1 MSTALYPMKFMP
13 LFKNKV
19 WGGNKIK
26 SYGFDYSPLPNCGEL
41 WVLSGVEDNESVV
54 ENGFLKGNHI
64 NEVLEVYMG
73 EVLGEENYDRF
84 GSEFPLLLKLIDAND
99 KLSIQ
104 VHPDDALAQKR
115 GMENGKTEM
124 WYILEAGEGA
134 EIVDGFEQQV
144 TPEEYRQYLEA
155 GLIERLL
162 HVEHPQRGDM
172 FFIPAGRIHAIGKD
186 ILLAEIQQRSDC
198 TYRIYDYNRKDADG
212 KLRPLH
218 TEEALDAIDFRPTAD
233 GKTHYNYRDNATVS
247 LAECPYFT
255 TNLISLTQPM
265 GKDFTALD
273 SFVLYFCVEGI
284 AAVKSMEH
292 VVPMHAG
299 ECVLVPAAADRVELF
314 AKERAK
320 LLEVYIDPAQWK
332 GESGHHTHAGD
343 WLVEFDRA
351 PGL

>member
-1 MSTALYPMKFMP
+1 MRYVQS
-13 LFKNKV
+13 
-19 WGGNKIK
+19 
-26 SYGFDYSPLPNCGEL
+26 
-41 WVLSGVEDNESVV
+41 
-54 ENGFLKGNHI
+54 
-64 NEVLEVYMG
+64 
-73 EVLGEENYDRF
+73 
-84 GSEFPLLLKLIDAND
+84 
-99 KLSIQ
+99 
-104 VHPDDALAQKR
+104 
-115 GMENGKTEM
+115 
-124 WYILEAGEGA
+124 
-134 EIVDGFEQQV
+134 
-144 TPEEYRQYLEA
+144 
-155 GLIERLL
+155 
-162 HVEHPQRGDM
+162 
-172 FFIPAGRIHAIGKD
+172 
-186 ILLAEIQQRSDC
+186 
-198 TYRIYDYNRKDADG
+198 
-212 KLRPLH
+212 LH

-343 WLVEFDRA
+343 WLVEFDR
-351 PGL
+351 GSSL